1 MKIMFYN
8 TKPYDRY
15 WFEPMAKDYGFE
27 IRFVEMQCNEETLFL
42 AKGYDAVC
50 IFVNDYVNA
59 AMIEKMQEMQ
69 IRAILLRCAGYNNV
83 DIKAAEGK
91 VHVLRVPSYSPE
103 AVAEFAAAL
112 LLSVNRFTHRA
123 YTRTRD
129 FNMNINGF
137 MGTDLYKKTAG
148 IVGTGKIGQAMIRIL
163 KGFQMQILAYD
174 PYPNPRLD
182 VTYVSLEELMKR
194 SDVISLHCPLTE
206 DTRHLVNRKTIEMMK
221 EGVYLVNTSRGALID
236 TEALIDGLLE
246 KKFAGVGLD
255 VYEEEEGVFYED
267 RSNEIIMDKNLVR
280 LTSFPNVIITSHMGF
295 FTREATKAIAQV
307 TLENAY
313 ALESGKELV
322 NAVLPEKN

>member
-129 FNMNINGF
+129 FNMNI
-137 MGTDLYKKTAG
+137 
-148 IVGTGKIGQAMIRIL
+148 R
-163 KGFQMQILAYD
+163 
-174 PYPNPRLD
+174 P
-182 VTYVSLEELMKR
+182 
-194 SDVISLHCPLTE
+194 
-206 DTRHLVNRKTIEMMK
+206 
-221 EGVYLVNTSRGALID
+221 
-236 TEALIDGLLE
+236 
-246 KKFAGVGLD
+246 
-255 VYEEEEGVFYED
+255 
-267 RSNEIIMDKNLVR
+267 
-280 LTSFPNVIITSHMGF
+280 
-295 FTREATKAIAQV
+295 
-307 TLENAY
+307 
-313 ALESGKELV
+313 
-322 NAVLPEKN
+322 

>member
-1 MKIMFYN
+1 MTAGRGALWRIRPVAVCFAGYMFFPGLSYTIHNDKQKRGYFMKIMFYN

-59 AMIEKMQEMQ
+59 AMIKKMQEMQ

-123 YTRTRD
+123 IPYQRIS
-129 FNMNINGF
+129 NMNINGF

-148 IVGTGKIGQAMIRIL
+148 IVE
-163 KGFQMQILAYD
+163 
-174 PYPNPRLD
+174 
-182 VTYVSLEELMKR
+182 SER
-194 SDVISLHCPLTE
+194 S
-206 DTRHLVNRKTIEMMK
+206 
-221 EGVYLVNTSRGALID
+221 
-236 TEALIDGLLE
+236 
-246 KKFAGVGLD
+246 
-255 VYEEEEGVFYED
+255 
-267 RSNEIIMDKNLVR
+267 VR
-280 LTSFPNVIITSHMGF
+280 P
-295 FTREATKAIAQV
+295 
-307 TLENAY
+307 
-313 ALESGKELV
+313 
-322 NAVLPEKN
+322 

>member
-59 AMIEKMQEMQ
+59 AMIKKMQEMQ

-129 FNMNINGF
+129 FNMNISGF

-267 RSNEIIMDKNLVR
+267 RSNEIIMDENLVR

>member
-267 RSNEIIMDKNLVR
+267 RSNEIIMDENLVR

-313 ALESGKELV
+313 AMESGKELV

>member
-267 RSNEIIMDKNLVR
+267 RSNEIIMDENLVR

-295 FTREATKAIAQV
+295 FTKEATKAIAQV